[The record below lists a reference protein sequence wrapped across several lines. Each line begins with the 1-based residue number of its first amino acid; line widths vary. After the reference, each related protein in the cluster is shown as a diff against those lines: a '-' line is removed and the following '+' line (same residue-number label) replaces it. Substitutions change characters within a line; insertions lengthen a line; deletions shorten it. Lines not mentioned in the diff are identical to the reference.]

1 MGTLAVRAEH
11 VVFTCIMPRMSS
23 HGRVGRAAGA
33 STEADVGTGYG
44 NNVDGTNTVQTKKA
58 PPGAPG
64 SLFQPRRAGTAKV
77 FYGLP

>member
-1 MGTLAVRAEH
+1 M
-11 VVFTCIMPRMSS
+11 VFTCIMPRMSN
-23 HGRVGRAAGA
+23 HGMMGKAAGA

-64 SLFQPRRAGTAKV
+64 SLCQPRKASIAKV
-77 FYGLP
+77 SYGLP